1 MRFLIDTHVLLW
13 YLLGDSRISDR
24 TKSILESKENKLFLS
39 KASLWEIAIKMS
51 IGKLLLNVS
60 LTELSFFLIDQGFE
74 ILDFNIADLEKLQS
88 LPFIHKDPFDRL
100 IIAQAKT
107 KSLKLIS
114 YDSKIEE
121 YFTK

>member
-60 LTELSFFLIDQGFE
+60 LTELSFFLIDKGFE